1 MVLDLHEKENQK
13 IWCFVKLRNINTDRP
28 YNVEEEEHYLKKKG
42 KKEYKVSIKA
52 IQEGISLILNA
63 IMIVKIHTNVLAKS
77 KAKS

>member
-1 MVLDLHEKENQK
+1 MFCK
-13 IWCFVKLRNINTDRP
+13 IENINTDRP
-28 YNVEEEEHYLKKKG
+28 YNVEEEEHYLKKG

-77 KAKS
+77 KSQVIKI